1 MDGKRIHD
9 GRDKP
14 AITNANFAKEPTD
27 LICYGQ
33 ISIIANT
40 FEPRIMHATV
50 GLLACWACYSFSYSY
65 SQVRYNG
72 F

>member
-33 ISIIANT
+33 ISIIAKT

-50 GLLACWACYSFSYSY
+50 DLLGLLLFLLLLL
-65 SQVRYNG
+65 VG
-72 F
+72 PL